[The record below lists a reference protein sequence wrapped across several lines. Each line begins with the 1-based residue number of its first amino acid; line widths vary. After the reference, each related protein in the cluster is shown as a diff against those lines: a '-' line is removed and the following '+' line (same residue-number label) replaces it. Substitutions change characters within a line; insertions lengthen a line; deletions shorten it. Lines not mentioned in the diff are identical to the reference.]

1 MDRKEIKKFFRLGNK
16 EIIKEGIDK
25 INLTDEEKEIVKH
38 LIKEDSDNKIAMEL
52 NYSLRTLQRRKKR
65 IYDKTYNALKDWD
78 KLKTLM

>member
-38 LIKEDSDNKIAMEL
+38 LIKEESDNKIAMEL

-65 IYDKTYNALKDWD
+65 IYDKTYNTLKDWD